1 MAASMPGC
9 HHIYWKGALS
19 TKVKLTLACCHRWV
33 PSIYL
38 SLVGRPVCLH
48 ICSISFKSSSQSL
61 GGVCNNRWKT
71 QKSKDLGSFCH
82 GSVVM
87 NLTSIHE
94 DSGSIPGL
102 AKWVKGSGIAM
113 SCGVVCRCSPD
124 PVLLWLWC
132 RPPAVAL
139 ISPLDREPPYATDA
153 ALGKK
158 KIKTFDLWCLWAN
171 WTWLPGERQ

>member
-1 MAASMPGC
+1 
-9 HHIYWKGALS
+9 
-19 TKVKLTLACCHRWV
+19 
-33 PSIYL
+33 
-38 SLVGRPVCLH
+38 
-48 ICSISFKSSSQSL
+48 
-61 GGVCNNRWKT
+61 
-71 QKSKDLGSFCH
+71 
-82 GSVVM
+82 M

-158 KIKTFDLWCLWAN
+158 KKSKHLICDASELIGPDFLGRDNSQA
-171 WTWLPGERQ
+171 ERIMDAY